1 MNASSEAPEDS
12 ALLEQILRESAAG
25 GGGAGVHG
33 GATDFG
39 ATASETVHGG
49 AAGEGT
55 NMAGVLSGVGA
66 RIADLKLGEKL
77 GTLGQRLGTLAEGT
91 GDKVLV
97 TWNPDRVLAE
107 TVEVPVGIVGWQ
119 LRLPSG
125 WGPYLCLPLQDGTYT
140 RLQLAATVQA
150 LLQST
155 VGSKDG
161 LEWKVMV
168 LARQRRL
175 CFRLISTATPPTT
188 ANRVCGFRLA
198 PSGELCEAFGCELG
212 PDGWLTSETDV
223 DGSFCAGHA
232 ALGPVT
238 VDKIPA
244 RVPAADTSAAV
255 GQCAGLPAA
264 APGSSV
270 PAAPSG
276 GGGRRSK
283 WRENVRASVGRHLE
297 MATAELSDISN
308 AARQSGASMIK
319 LMQHP
324 IASFGVPL
332 QVHVACARAHTRIGA
347 PNMIRLLRARA
358 LRAVLTSA
366 RAWRVLS
373 SWLCGGRWRWWCRA
387 AACDRNAHRSCS
399 KTSCP
404 LSTRSGGQAGQAGDC
419 CSSSSPYPPVG
430 SPRLSILCLQRA
442 GARWV
447 GSGMEVG
454 MGVSRLVLDMGI
466 VTGLACRKR
475 SCGCLMIRR
484 ARPSSPGVCVG
495 MCVRVRWCAVVC
507 RCGCVR
513 RVCAGVRESTCTV
526 FVAVSGSGAYVSQ
539 QGVMVVQD
547 LIVSSV

>member
-25 GGGAGVHG
+25 GGGASVHG

-347 PNMIRLLRARA
+347 PNMIRLLRARSEGRPDECEGMA
-358 LRAVLTSA
+358 GAEQLVVRREMEVVVSCGGMRQERPPIVLENL
-366 RAWRVLS
+366 LS
-373 SWLCGGRWRWWCRA
+373 SLDSLWGAGGAGGGLLLQQQPLSSRRQPSIVDTVLAARRGSVGGVGDGGGDGGEQARVGHGHSHRLSMQEEVVRLLDDSPGAPELARCLCGHVRA
-387 AACDRNAHRSCS
+387 
-399 KTSCP
+399 
-404 LSTRSGGQAGQAGDC
+404 
-419 CSSSSPYPPVG
+419 
-430 SPRLSILCLQRA
+430 
-442 GARWV
+442 
-447 GSGMEVG
+447 
-454 MGVSRLVLDMGI
+454 
-466 VTGLACRKR
+466 
-475 SCGCLMIRR
+475 
-484 ARPSSPGVCVG
+484 
-495 MCVRVRWCAVVC
+495 CAVVC
-507 RCGCVR
+507 GGVQVRLRAACVCGC
-513 RVCAGVRESTCTV
+513 A
-526 FVAVSGSGAYVSQ
+526 
-539 QGVMVVQD
+539 
-547 LIVSSV
+547 

>member
-188 ANRVCGFRLA
+188 AALLKMTRAGPTVACSASAAAATAAASATSITLVCSELGGTQCSRTSQPTSSSEGQNRVGQM
-198 PSGELCEAFGCELG
+198 
-212 PDGWLTSETDV
+212 LT
-223 DGSFCAGHA
+223 
-232 ALGPVT
+232 
-238 VDKIPA
+238 
-244 RVPAADTSAAV
+244 
-255 GQCAGLPAA
+255 
-264 APGSSV
+264 
-270 PAAPSG
+270 
-276 GGGRRSK
+276 
-283 WRENVRASVGRHLE
+283 
-297 MATAELSDISN
+297 
-308 AARQSGASMIK
+308 
-319 LMQHP
+319 
-324 IASFGVPL
+324 
-332 QVHVACARAHTRIGA
+332 
-347 PNMIRLLRARA
+347 
-358 LRAVLTSA
+358 
-366 RAWRVLS
+366 
-373 SWLCGGRWRWWCRA
+373 
-387 AACDRNAHRSCS
+387 
-399 KTSCP
+399 
-404 LSTRSGGQAGQAGDC
+404 
-419 CSSSSPYPPVG
+419 
-430 SPRLSILCLQRA
+430 
-442 GARWV
+442 
-447 GSGMEVG
+447 
-454 MGVSRLVLDMGI
+454 
-466 VTGLACRKR
+466 
-475 SCGCLMIRR
+475 
-484 ARPSSPGVCVG
+484 
-495 MCVRVRWCAVVC
+495 RVRQRTRA
-507 RCGCVR
+507 
-513 RVCAGVRESTCTV
+513 
-526 FVAVSGSGAYVSQ
+526 Q
-539 QGVMVVQD
+539 
-547 LIVSSV
+547 